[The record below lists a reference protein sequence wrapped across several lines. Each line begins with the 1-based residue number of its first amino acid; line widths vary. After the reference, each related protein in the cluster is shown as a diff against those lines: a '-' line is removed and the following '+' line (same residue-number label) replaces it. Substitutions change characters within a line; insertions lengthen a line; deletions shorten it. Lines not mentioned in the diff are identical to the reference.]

1 VTLPRLPS
9 ILALVFAAAY
19 TQPPHFYSNQHQYLL
34 HGLAQAGY
42 GNLAD
47 DWLANTTDPTPF
59 FSAGIALGYR
69 VGEWTFQLVQFVAIA
84 VYFLSVWKLVDAV
97 GLMPRTLGGKL
108 LFAGLFTL
116 SHSAILRVASVWLLG
131 ADYPWFLQAGV
142 ANQYLLGAGLQPSVV
157 GVLLVTALAAY
168 ASGRPMLACGLA
180 AAVNLIHA
188 TYLLPSAMLVAGM
201 SVGEWRAGRSG
212 SAVRAAGLA
221 LLVAGP
227 IAAYQ
232 FITFG
237 PTGDH
242 SDFDYAQWIIANER
256 IPHHARPARWFD
268 AAAGFQIAWIGIGLV
283 VLRRTKLV
291 FPLAVATVLALATTA
306 AVLATKHPTLE
317 LLFPWRVTAV
327 LVPVA
332 TAGVLA
338 TVVQLA
344 EQLPGRNRPVQTG
357 GLIGSLS
364 PWGEGGRRPGEGGG
378 APSRAAPPPSPG
390 SQNLATLSPRG
401 EGKNLSGYLGI
412 LLLAVSVL
420 GAGSVYFFGLGYRE
434 PTAADAVLDY
444 VRRSKQKGD
453 VYLTP
458 TRFAKP
464 TTERGVYSF
473 TFVPPKDVVSPL
485 SFELS
490 SFRLT
495 TGAAQYVDF
504 KSIPYKDVEVLEWQR
519 RVANGVR
526 WFANPDWD
534 TTGMSDVVA
543 KEGVTHVVAPAEL
556 GLRSKRLD
564 PVAEAG
570 EYRIYLI
577 RP

>member
-1 VTLPRLPS
+1 LVTLPRLPS
-9 ILALVFAAAY
+9 ILALVFAVAY

-47 DWLANTTDPTPF
+47 DWLANTTDPTPL
-59 FSAGIALGYR
+59 FSAGITAGYR
-69 VGEWTFQLVQFVAIA
+69 LGDWTFQFVQFVAIV

-97 GLMPRTLGGKL
+97 GLLPRTHGGKL

-116 SHSAILRVASVWLLG
+116 SHSAILRVASVRLLG

-157 GVLLVTALAAY
+157 GVFLVTALAAY
-168 ASGRPMLACGLA
+168 ASGRPILACGIA

-188 TYLLPSAMLVAGM
+188 TYMLPSAVLVGGMLI
-201 SVGEWRAGRSG
+201 GEWRAGRTG

-221 LLVAGP
+221 LLIAGP

-232 FITFG
+232 IVTFG
-237 PTGDH
+237 PTATDAFA
-242 SDFDYAQWIIANER
+242 DAQRIIADDR

-268 AAAGFQIAWIGIGLV
+268 AAAGCQIAWIGIGLV
-283 VLRRTKLV
+283 VLRRTRLLL
-291 FPLAVATVLALATTA
+291 PLAVATVLALAGTA
-306 AVLATKHPTLE
+306 AVLATNHPTLE
-317 LLFPWRVTAV
+317 LLFPWRVSAM

-332 TAGVLA
+332 TAAIFARVSALGDSSGAAGGMSARGTRLQSGLGV
-338 TVVQLA
+338 VF
-344 EQLPGRNRPVQTG
+344 
-357 GLIGSLS
+357 
-364 PWGEGGRRPGEGGG
+364 
-378 APSRAAPPPSPG
+378 
-390 SQNLATLSPRG
+390 
-401 EGKNLSGYLGI
+401 LGI
-412 LLLAVSVL
+412 GLA
-420 GAGSVYFFGLGYRE
+420 GAGSVYSFGLGYRE
-434 PTAADAVLDY
+434 PTAADAVLDF
-444 VRRSKQKGD
+444 VQQSKQKGD

-473 TFVPPKDVVSPL
+473 TFVPPKDVVSPV

-534 TTGMSDVVA
+534 ATGTADEVA
-543 KEGVTHVVAPAEL
+543 KEDVTHVVAPAEL
-556 GLRSKRLD
+556 GLHSKRLELLT
-564 PVAEAG
+564 EAG
-570 EYRIYLI
+570 AYRIYRV

>member
-1 VTLPRLPS
+1 VTSPRLPS

-34 HGLAQAGY
+34 HGLAKAGY

-59 FSAGIALGYR
+59 FTAGIALGY
-69 VGEWTFQLVQFVAIA
+69 GAGGWTFQLVQFVAIA

-157 GVLLVTALAAY
+157 GVLLVTALTAY
-168 ASGRPMLACGLA
+168 ASGRPVLACGLA

-221 LLVAGP
+221 LLIAGP

-232 FITFG
+232 FVTFG
-237 PTGDH
+237 PTTADTFA
-242 SDFDYAQWIIANER
+242 DAQRIIADDR

-268 AAAGFQIAWIGIGLV
+268 AAAGLQVVWIVLGLAAVRKTRLFLPLVIAAG
-283 VLRRTKLV
+283 
-291 FPLAVATVLALATTA
+291 LAVVGTA
-306 AVLATKHPTLE
+306 VVLATNHPTLE
-317 LLFPWRVTAV
+317 LFFPWRVSAV

-332 TAGVLA
+332 TAAVLA
-338 TVVQLA
+338 TIVHWA
-344 EQLPGRNRPVQTG
+344 EQFSGRNRPIQTG
-357 GLIGSLS
+357 GSNGSLS
-364 PWGEGGRRPGEGGG
+364 PRGEGGRRPGEREN
-378 APSRAAPPPSPG
+378 APTHAALPPSPG
-390 SQNLATLSPRG
+390 SQSLATLSPRG
-401 EGKNLSGYLGI
+401 EGKNLAGYLGI

-420 GAGSVYFFGLGYRE
+420 GAVAVYFFGLGYRE
-434 PTAADAVLDY
+434 PSTGDAILDS
-444 VRRSKQKGD
+444 VHMSKQKGD

-473 TFVPPKDVVSPL
+473 TFVPPKDVVSPV

-519 RVANGVR
+519 RVANCVR

-534 TTGMSDVVA
+534 TTGTADEVA

-564 PVAEAG
+564 PVDDAG
-570 EYRIYLI
+570 AYRIYRV